1 MDVTRKT
8 KIGLRL
14 QRYVFTALFLA
25 GIGLLAWLST
35 QYVHQTDW
43 TADGSNSLSADSLR
57 LLDTLKKPVQI
68 TAFARENDTLRKQ
81 IREMVARYQRGKA
94 DLTLEFVN
102 PDKEPERIR
111 ELGVTLDGELRVTY
125 DGRSERVQELS
136 EQAITNALLRTARQ
150 GERWISFLAGHGER
164 DPLGKANHD
173 LGAFGADL
181 QRKGLKVQTLNLAQ
195 NPQIPD
201 NTRLLVIAGP
211 QAALLPGEL
220 DLIRGWLDRGGNLLW
235 LTDPGENAGLE
246 KLAEYFGIETLP
258 GVIVDATTQL
268 FGIENPDFVLVTEYP
283 AHPITRELR
292 LMSLFPR
299 TAALEWNRKEG
310 WDGQP
315 ILSTLERAWTETGE
329 LSGEIR
335 FDAGGEERAGPLDI
349 GFAFTRPRNTD
360 AQNADAPDAGSAD
373 TETGTDASVA
383 EQRVIVIGDGDFLSN
398 AYLGNGGNT
407 DLGLN
412 LVNWLSND
420 DDFIAI
426 RAKTAPDQSL
436 NLSTAAQ
443 TTIALGFLIVL
454 PLALIGSGLFIWL
467 RRRKR

>member
-14 QRYVFTALFLA
+14 QRYVFTVLFLA

-43 TADGSNSLSADSLR
+43 TAGGRNSLSADSVR
-57 LLDTLKKPVQI
+57 LLGTLKEPVQI
-68 TAFARENDTLRKQ
+68 TAFARENDALRGQ
-81 IREMVARYQRGKA
+81 IKEVVARYQRSKP
-94 DLTLEFVN
+94 DITLEFVN

-111 ELGVTLDGELRVTY
+111 ELGVTLDGELRVSY
-125 DGRSERVQELS
+125 QGRSERVQELS
-136 EQAITNALLRTARQ
+136 EQAISNALLRTARQ
-150 GERWISFLAGHGER
+150 GERWITFLTGHGER
-164 DPLGKANHD
+164 DPLGQANHD
-173 LGAFGADL
+173 LGNFGADL

-201 NTRLLVIAGP
+201 NTRLLVIASP
-211 QAALLPGEL
+211 QVALLPGEV
-220 DLIRGWLDRGGNLLW
+220 DLIRGWLERGGNLLW
-235 LTDPGENAGLE
+235 LTDPGETAGLE

-258 GVIVDATTQL
+258 GIIVDATTQL
-268 FGIENPDFVLVTEYP
+268 FGIQNPDFVLVTEYP
-283 AHPITRELR
+283 AHPVTRELK

-315 ILSTLERAWTETGE
+315 ILSTLDRAWTETGA

-335 FDAGGEERAGPLDI
+335 YDEGGEERAGPLDI
-349 GFAFTRPRNTD
+349 GFALTRTLD
-360 AQNADAPDAGSAD
+360 KDTQGVEAKDAGSS
-373 TETGTDASVA
+373 EGGR
-383 EQRVIVIGDGDFLSN
+383 EQRVIILGDGDFLSN
-398 AYLGNGGNT
+398 AFLGNGGNL
-407 DLGLN
+407 DLGVSML
-412 LVNWLSND
+412 NWLSND

-426 RAKTAPDQSL
+426 RAKAAPDQTL
-436 NLSTAAQ
+436 TLSTAAQ
-443 TTIALGFLIVL
+443 TSIALGFLVAL
-454 PLALIGSGLFIWL
+454 PLALLGSGLFIWL